1 MACLLPG
8 VMMRLNGDIAHE
20 VQCLG
25 HRKFS
30 TMPAALVVMN
40 LWSLN
45 NEAADC
51 GFKMTKW
58 APSNGLV
65 D

>member
-1 MACLLPG
+1 MVCLLPG

-30 TMPAALVVMN
+30 TMPAALVIMN

-51 GFKMTKW
+51 VVLK
-58 APSNGLV
+58 
-65 D
+65 